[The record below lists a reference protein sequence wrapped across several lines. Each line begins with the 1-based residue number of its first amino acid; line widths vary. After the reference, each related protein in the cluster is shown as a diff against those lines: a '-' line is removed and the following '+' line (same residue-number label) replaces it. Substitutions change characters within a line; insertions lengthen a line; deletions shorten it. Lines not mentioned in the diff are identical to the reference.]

1 MSEVFSHLTE
11 NDQPGMVDVGAKQVT
26 QREAEAQAIVWLG
39 KETVTLFEKAG
50 WENKKGSILQTAIIA
65 GTMAAKKT
73 GDLIPMC
80 HPLGLESCKITIDV
94 LEEHLKISCICS
106 LEAKTGVEMEAMVGA
121 SVAALTIYDMC
132 KSVSKGIIIQETKLI
147 RKSGGKSDF
156 KA

>member
-39 KETVTLFEKAG
+39 KETVSLFEKAG